1 MYGPR
6 NAAGFSVQATR
17 KKSSSER
24 TKCSLSSLKNF
35 VYTLVGL
42 YLNRSVHTV
51 LVLIATTSTK
61 YQYQYPV
68 LRAKYKLKLKNT
80 TWYIYY
86 YII

>member
-1 MYGPR
+1 MQLGSVCKQR
-6 NAAGFSVQATR
+6 GKNQAARGQS
-17 KKSSSER
+17 
-24 TKCSLSSLKNF
+24 SLSSLKNF